1 MAQDMH
7 GMSLQIN
14 LISLGLFFLKSYFRF
29 TLELTVNCHS
39 SIHLFK
45 FLEP

>member
-14 LISLGLFFLKSYFRF
+14 LISLGLSFLKLCFKL
-29 TLELTVNCHS
+29 TLKHS
-39 SIHLFK
+39 QLSFQDAP
-45 FLEP
+45 F